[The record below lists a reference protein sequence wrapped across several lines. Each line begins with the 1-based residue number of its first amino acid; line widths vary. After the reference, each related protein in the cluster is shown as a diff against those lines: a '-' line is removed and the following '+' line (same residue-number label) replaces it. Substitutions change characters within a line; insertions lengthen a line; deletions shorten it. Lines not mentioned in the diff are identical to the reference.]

1 MRSRRPPTLWQ
12 RARLRLN
19 SGGRVA
25 APVLDFIA
33 RHHPA
38 TPAAASPPP
47 PPPLPPLAALNRP
60 ARSSVLS
67 LAPVCG
73 SLRFL
78 FLPLPFAPGCPNL
91 RQEEKFPLRIR
102 LCPAFYIYALKVKL
116 TRATMT
122 EKKLP
127 LLRPQGQDRSS
138 PPSDISDGTRARVE
152 GELETC
158 VTNVEWRA
166 GIY

>member
-33 RHHPA
+33 RHHPT
-38 TPAAASPPP
+38 TPRRHRCRRRRRSRRPKPPGTI
-47 PPPLPPLAALNRP
+47 LL
-60 ARSSVLS
+60 VLS

-73 SLRFL
+73 SPRFL
-78 FLPLPFAPGCPNL
+78 FLLLLPLALAPGCPNL
-91 RQEEKFPLRIR
+91 RQEEKFPLRIQ

-122 EKKLP
+122 EKRLP
-127 LLRPQGQDRSS
+127 TPQVRKVKNVGIVRYFRWHSRPRVFA
-138 PPSDISDGTRARVE
+138 DGKTRNSRD
-152 GELETC
+152 
-158 VTNVEWRA
+158 
-166 GIY
+166 